1 MEVELQRLQNRLSA
15 LESKRDKLHTLSSGC
30 QRQTAA
36 LVAEEQEHRDHV
48 LKVEKQLAK
57 EYDEVLF
64 NSSDLR
70 RAAAAARVVCMCMC
84 VHDTHRQNA
93 AHRAACVSVKME
105 SALTELANV
114 VEPLFLGLEGQ
125 LDEGEC
131 GKENV
136 RPSTPQPTA
145 YAVGACSLP
154 FTPLHAIA
162 LDEYVALEKNLASK
176 VEPLP
181 PHLVHHQRVC
191 YYIHLHVPG

>member
-1 MEVELQRLQNRLSA
+1 M
-15 LESKRDKLHTLSSGC
+15 G
-30 QRQTAA
+30 
-36 LVAEEQEHRDHV
+36 
-48 LKVEKQLAK
+48 
-57 EYDEVLF
+57 
-64 NSSDLR
+64 
-70 RAAAAARVVCMCMC
+70 
-84 VHDTHRQNA
+84 
-93 AHRAACVSVKME
+93 

-145 YAVGACSLP
+145 YAVGTCSVP

-181 PHLVHHQRVC
+181 PHLFCPSACMV
-191 YYIHLHVPG
+191 LHTPPCAWLTIDGRARPSSAGICELSTVRMAAPPRLLKPHTRALCRTRTSTPKSNDSSECMHPSPSPRWVSPAGVLPF

>member
-1 MEVELQRLQNRLSA
+1 
-15 LESKRDKLHTLSSGC
+15 
-30 QRQTAA
+30 
-36 LVAEEQEHRDHV
+36 
-48 LKVEKQLAK
+48 
-57 EYDEVLF
+57 
-64 NSSDLR
+64 
-70 RAAAAARVVCMCMC
+70 
-84 VHDTHRQNA
+84 
-93 AHRAACVSVKME
+93 
-105 SALTELANV
+105 LTELANV

-145 YAVGACSLP
+145 YAVGACSVP

-181 PHLVHHQRVC
+181 PHLAHQRVC
-191 YYIHLHVPG
+191 TTYLHVPG